1 VGRGARSNQRREGRV
16 IGLTRLV
23 EVAATSSPNPV
34 SRGDHR
40 RSGVDKTH
48 RRREMT
54 TLCVLIQRKALGRR
68 KGEGVGVWG
77 RLLVANR
84 REGGGAWCG
93 VRHAAEETRR
103 GGGSDSWERCATG
116 GAGDRSGSVKRQGEV
131 ERGVRVHEAGKFG
144 HR

>member
-34 SRGDHR
+34 SRGDHW

-84 REGGGAWCG
+84 REGGGLG
-93 VRHAAEETRR
+93 VGCATQRRRR
-103 GGGSDSWERCATG
+103 GGGGVLTAGSDAPPVGPATG
-116 GAGDRSGSVKRQGEV
+116 RA
-131 ERGVRVHEAGKFG
+131 A
-144 HR
+144 

>member
-34 SRGDHR
+34 SRGDHW

-54 TLCVLIQRKALGRR
+54 TLCFDSKESTWKKKGRI
-68 KGEGVGVWG
+68 GGGVGEAPCSQPERV
-77 RLLVANR
+77 R
-84 REGGGAWCG
+84 GAWCG
-93 VRHAAEETRR
+93 VHHAAEEMR
-103 GGGSDSWERCATG
+103 GGGVLTVGSDAPPTGLATG
-116 GAGDRSGSVKRQGEV
+116 RA
-131 ERGVRVHEAGKFG
+131 A
-144 HR
+144 